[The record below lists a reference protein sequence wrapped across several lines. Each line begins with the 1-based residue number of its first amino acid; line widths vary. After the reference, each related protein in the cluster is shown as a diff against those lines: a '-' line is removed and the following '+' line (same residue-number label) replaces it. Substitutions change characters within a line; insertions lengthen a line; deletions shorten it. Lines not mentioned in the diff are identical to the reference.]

1 MASLGRRLTSASLIV
16 FRFGLAMTVS
26 RFRLAMTVSAK
37 FSLKLSIGL
46 SDYRETQEDLVALR
60 DRRPRRL
67 WGAPELCGLGF
78 KVLT

>member
-16 FRFGLAMTVS
+16 FRF
-26 RFRLAMTVSAK
+26 RLAMTISAK
-37 FSLKLSIGL
+37 FSLKFSIGL

-67 WGAPELCGLGF
+67 WGAPGLCGLGF